1 MKISNSVEFGFVF
14 AFVLL
19 LHLHKVWPMDPWI
32 PISKWDFLLISY
44 LASSNFKELS
54 NLQIL
59 IFQSRGG
66 CVIKLKICYCVT
78 CLKLKI
84 HTSEKSEIFFR
95 KKNQPSELNYQM
107 QSFCQSKVDL
117 NYQLFLT
124 SSIKM
129 IIDKNHAMLW
139 SFVTPFIW
147 WMMGF
152 LCVPSHSLLF
162 CSYFLRDY
170 YTRPLAKNKDVLS
183 RAYALL
189 FAQYGV
195 WPTFG
200 SARIDPWIRSCER

>member
-1 MKISNSVEFGFVF
+1 MKPSKKQHEQLLIGNICRTLGLFSRL
-14 AFVLL
+14 LL

-95 KKNQPSELNYQM
+95 KKKFNLQILITK
-107 QSFCQSKVDL
+107 CK
-117 NYQLFLT
+117 
-124 SSIKM
+124 
-129 IIDKNHAMLW
+129 
-139 SFVTPFIW
+139 
-147 WMMGF
+147 
-152 LCVPSHSLLF
+152 
-162 CSYFLRDY
+162 
-170 YTRPLAKNKDVLS
+170 VLS
-183 RAYALL
+183 KLNC
-189 FAQYGV
+189 V
-195 WPTFG
+195 WIINCSWLPL
-200 SARIDPWIRSCER
+200 